1 MYLIYCISI
10 WWSLRP
16 EPSKSQFSATALSA
30 SSERKEF
37 QEPRYAKFSS
47 WRPGYTVR
55 GTESRLMV
63 STKLRNH
70 ALPSYAEGFRV
81 SST

>member
-1 MYLIYCISI
+1 MCICILYKYMVVAAAGAFEVPVFGDS
-10 WWSLRP
+10 
-16 EPSKSQFSATALSA
+16 LSA
-30 SSERKEF
+30 SSERKESGA
-37 QEPRYAKFSS
+37 EVREVLKLAAG
-47 WRPGYTVR
+47 RTVR